1 MDIKGTIDQ
10 IVSKLQGDPNLL
22 ENFKKD
28 PIKTIEGISGIDIPD
43 GMEQQVVDGV
53 KAAKEALGLTSEY
66 VFCTRDNVWSKTD
79 AYETFLRRM
88 MNDPEP
94 GL

>member
-22 ENFKKD
+22 ENFTKD

-53 KAAKEALGLTSEY
+53 KAVLSGASGGIGGVIDSVKGIFGAK
-66 VFCTRDNVWSKTD
+66 
-79 AYETFLRRM
+79 
-88 MNDPEP
+88 
-94 GL
+94 